1 MFFQCLKPIQAQTQT
16 SLDVSEAVVLC
27 LFMSGNINILTF
39 AETRSKSLVSRVYRP
54 RFRTLTK
61 ESQLV
66 AVPLFL

>member
-1 MFFQCLKPIQAQTQT
+1 MFFHCLEPIQAQTQT
-16 SLDVSEAVVLC
+16 SLDVFEAVVLC

-39 AETRSKSLVSRVYRP
+39 AETRSKRLVSRVYRP